1 MADFQT
7 STHKA
12 KWIFS
17 PRDLLEKREAANWR
31 ARKMLE
37 QYGSTRLEVDLDG
50 SISYPEPLQE
60 PKAERSSQKP
70 LNCEEEQLMRVFY
83 EQKIQEVCGAFK
95 FLHKIQGTAI
105 IYFKRFYLQWSVME
119 HHPKHIMLTCIYAS
133 CKVEE
138 NHVSA
143 EELGKGIQQDHQM
156 ILNNEMIV
164 LQSLGFDLIVYAPYR
179 AIEGFILDMEKSGSG
194 TQSCLCFS
202 VSRPDSP
209 PLPPVLQ
216 FSFTRDRRTLLHR
229 PLPILT
235 PVNPS
240 LFATTGDKPT
250 GPDGDARTFG
260 AFRLPSRPLAL
271 SALRRSNE
279 VLNVIDFERYLERV
293 LARQRHTH
301 STSQAQLI
309 ESLNNIDFL
318 VIKLAIPSAKDM
330 RHIDRKLRCCLD
342 PSSQDESKK
351 REKKSKHKSK
361 RTLNEMQGAQVEGVY
376 LCKRLDRTTSISGV
390 NPIPGPARSTQL
402 HRLDQGCWNSSQN
415 RAGSTARETSRS
427 PKGSSEVDGGL
438 AAAPPDGSDGH
449 GTNQRRRP
457 DLQPAAVDGSG
468 KPSRGFPPG
477 ADSWCNMR
485 RRRELIASPTMN
497 REARNILDF
506 SFSTLSGPLISSGR
520 EN

>member
-17 PRDLLEKREAANWR
+17 PRNLLEKREAANWR

-179 AIEGFILDMEKSGSG
+179 AIEGFILDMEEFVQARDAEQNKLKELREAASFEVDKAML
-194 TQSCLCFS
+194 TDAPLLFS
-202 VSRPDSP
+202 PG
-209 PLPPVLQ
+209 Q
-216 FSFTRDRRTLLHR
+216 
-229 PLPILT
+229 
-235 PVNPS
+235 
-240 LFATTGDKPT
+240 
-250 GPDGDARTFG
+250 
-260 AFRLPSRPLAL
+260 LAL

-361 RTLNEMQGAQVEGVY
+361 RTLNEMQGGQVEG
-376 LCKRLDRTTSISGV
+376 
-390 NPIPGPARSTQL
+390 
-402 HRLDQGCWNSSQN
+402 
-415 RAGSTARETSRS
+415 
-427 PKGSSEVDGGL
+427 
-438 AAAPPDGSDGH
+438 
-449 GTNQRRRP
+449 
-457 DLQPAAVDGSG
+457 
-468 KPSRGFPPG
+468 
-477 ADSWCNMR
+477 
-485 RRRELIASPTMN
+485 
-497 REARNILDF
+497 
-506 SFSTLSGPLISSGR
+506 
-520 EN
+520 